1 MLPDGR
7 VGEFQAER
15 EDVLRTW
22 KEVVQAAHE
31 SGRCYIRCMIGIAC
45 ATGSLLMGFGWGAP
59 QDKAPSQVASERF
72 VVLSEFQVWADAAGP
87 EVSRE
92 LSRLY
97 NAKGRSHIFD
107 LYPRYELFVWDRELT
122 RKWVDEAKSL
132 ECFNLFCL
140 GDDVRTAKGHL
151 FDDKGVNPQLREFL
165 FDAVAYAH
173 EQGLLVAIEPTHLP
187 NLRTRE
193 SLRPWLATWLGPKAP
208 ASSRPDV
215 VKVSLEWF
223 GGWLTNPE
231 IAAEVEA
238 FFEAVHDVS
247 PGTMVYLDSIGG
259 FWREPQVFHRW
270 LIARF
275 PGTIL
280 SHYLNTEQIPAFR
293 AIGARNLM
301 VQINPSETFEEA
313 GQFFIY
319 HDITVRQ
326 LRDVAAQRLRFV
338 SLAGV
343 NYGFNRTNYEQFL
356 EVLRPHLNLA
366 RTLEEVREAL
376 DMTPPPTK
384 PSVEEVAAALVERAR
399 KSAEEQIRREPAA
412 PLNKAGRPAWF
423 GETPDGWIRGLSGL
437 ADGLSGAKFEGAYT
451 EPIRRRP
458 ARATFGVD
466 MGAPTELRS
475 VRVVP
480 CLAEIGP
487 EYVARELRLEYLA
500 DGKWQTLPG
509 AQWRDNQARSLTF
522 RLRAPVTAEAVRV
535 VILSQSDDGKGN
547 YRACC
552 QELAVNPE

>member
-1 MLPDGR
+1 MMNL
-7 VGEFQAER
+7 
-15 EDVLRTW
+15 
-22 KEVVQAAHE
+22 
-31 SGRCYIRCMIGIAC
+31 AC
-45 ATGSLLMGFGWGAP
+45 AVGSLLAGLGFGAQVETP
-59 QDKAPSQVASERF
+59 QGTASSEPF
-72 VVLSEFQVWADAAGP
+72 VVLSEFQVWADPSGP
-87 EVSRE
+87 EVFRE

-107 LYPRYELFVWDRELT
+107 LYPRYELFVWDRALT

-132 ECFNLFCL
+132 GCFNLFCL

-151 FDDKGVNPQLREFL
+151 FDDEGVDPQLREFL

-173 EQGLLVAIEPTHLP
+173 EQGFLVAIEPTHLP
-187 NLRTRE
+187 AIRTRE
-193 SLRPWLATWLGPKAP
+193 SLRPWLETWLGSGVP
-208 ASSRPDV
+208 AASRPDI

-231 IAAEVEA
+231 IATEVEA
-238 FFEAVHDVS
+238 FFEAVRDVS
-247 PGTMVYLDSIGG
+247 PATMVYLDSIGG

-293 AIGARNLM
+293 EIGARNLM

-326 LRDVAAQRLRFV
+326 LKDVVAQRLRFV

-343 NYGFNRTNYEQFL
+343 NYGYNRTNYEQFL
-356 EVLRPHLNLA
+356 EVLRPHLKLA
-366 RTLEEVREAL
+366 RTLDEVRAAL
-376 DMTPPPTK
+376 DTTPPPAK
-384 PSVEEVAAALVERAR
+384 PSAEEVAKALVEIAR
-399 KSAEEQIRREPAA
+399 QSAAKVLESEPVP
-412 PLNKAGRPAWF
+412 PLNPAGRPAWF
-423 GETPDGWIRGLSGL
+423 GETSDGWIRGLGKL

-458 ARATFGVD
+458 VRATFGVD
-466 MGAPTELRS
+466 LGSPIEVIS
-475 VRVVP
+475 VLVVP
-480 CLAEIGP
+480 CLAESGP
-487 EYVARELRLEYLA
+487 EYVARELRLEFLA
-500 DGKWQTLPG
+500 GGKWQRIPG
-509 AQWRDNQARSLTF
+509 AEWRENRARRIVF
-522 RLRAPVTAEAVRV
+522 RPKNPLIAEAVRV

-552 QELAVNPE
+552 QELAINRM